1 MRLLRRQLVRLV
13 AVAWG
18 CVFPALWACPAP
30 RGHAPAAAPP
40 AAVESPPDD
49 QATSHHSF
57 ENVAQW
63 TKVFD
68 DPARDEWQKPQALV
82 EALTLR
88 PGMRV
93 ADLGAGTGYFSRY
106 LAAAVGR
113 QGTVFAVDTEPN
125 LVARLRERAEQENTP
140 NVVPILASP
149 DNPRL
154 PLGSIDVVLI
164 VDTYHHIDGRRDY
177 FRRLQHSLA
186 RAGRVA
192 IVDWQQRD
200 LPIGPPADHKLAR
213 EKVVEE
219 MTVAGY
225 ALVGEPTVLPYQ
237 YFLVFQPR

>member
-1 MRLLRRQLVRLV
+1 MHLLHRQVARLV
-13 AVAWG
+13 AVAWA
-18 CVFPALWACPAP
+18 VLFAALSACPAP
-30 RGHAPAAAPP
+30 RAPEMAPAPV
-40 AAVESPPDD
+40 AVQSSADD

-63 TKVFD
+63 IKVFD

-82 EALTLR
+82 EALHIR

-106 LAAAVGR
+106 LAVAVGK

-125 LVARLRERAEQENTP
+125 LVAHLRSRAEQENTP
-140 NVVPILASP
+140 NVIPILASP

-154 PLGSIDVVLI
+154 PAASIDMVMV

-177 FRRLQHSLA
+177 FRRLQPCLA
-186 RAGRVA
+186 RDGRVA

-200 LPIGPPADHKLAR
+200 LPIGPPASHKLAR

-219 MTVAGY
+219 MAAAGY

-237 YFLVFQPR
+237 YFLIFQPR

>member
-1 MRLLRRQLVRLV
+1 MRLFHRQVVRSV
-13 AVAWG
+13 AVGLA
-18 CVFPALWACPAP
+18 FSALSACTAP
-30 RGHAPAAAPP
+30 RVHDPAAAHPT
-40 AAVESPPDD
+40 AAETPPDD

-68 DPARDEWQKPQALV
+68 DPARDQWQKPQALV
-82 EALTLR
+82 DALKLR
-88 PGMRV
+88 PGMHV

-106 LAAAVGR
+106 LAAAVGT

-125 LVARLRERAEQENTP
+125 LVARLRERAEQETTP

-149 DNPRL
+149 NNPRL
-154 PLGSIDVVLI
+154 PAASIDVVLV

-177 FRRLQHSLA
+177 FRKLQSCLA
-186 RAGRVA
+186 RDGRVA

-200 LPIGPPADHKLAR
+200 LPIGPPASHKLAR

-219 MTVAGY
+219 MTAAGY

-237 YFLVFQPR
+237 YFLIFQPR